1 MWELY
6 SLLVPQSEVLAYPW
20 GWTSKH
26 RTHTDMYTT
35 LTSKRRESMRN
46 HIMWASTPC
55 HVQDRVESCKISVWP
70 EQSVKVN
77 AFLICRDSHGVAAV
91 RTCSASS
98 DSECR
103 LQRYEQKAEPPS
115 DSESF
120 FDEERK
126 YSLYTPIGRRCQR
139 HQIGVAS
146 HTAVPLGTAKWLGRR

>member
-1 MWELY
+1 MIL
-6 SLLVPQSEVLAYPW
+6 
-20 GWTSKH
+20 
-26 RTHTDMYTT
+26 T
-35 LTSKRRESMRN
+35 LTPKHKTRTSN
-46 HIMWASTPC
+46 HIMRASTPC
-55 HVQDRVESCKISVWP
+55 YVHDLGESCKISDSQ

-103 LQRYEQKAEPPS
+103 LQRYEQKSEPPS
-115 DSESF
+115 DSVSF

-146 HTAVPLGTAKWLGRR
+146 HTAVPEVRRNGWEILEHPIAEVEKNSQGAHCTGCAAAP